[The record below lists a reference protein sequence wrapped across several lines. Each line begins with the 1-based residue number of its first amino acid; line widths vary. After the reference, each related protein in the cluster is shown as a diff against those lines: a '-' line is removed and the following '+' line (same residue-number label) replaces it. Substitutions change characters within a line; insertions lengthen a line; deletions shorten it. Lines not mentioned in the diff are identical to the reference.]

1 MWQLIRLTFRRW
13 CRQEQRIVE
22 HLSQAEGC
30 QNISAQVHDHNLII
44 HNAAVRA
51 EPSRAEPSR
60 AEPSRA
66 EPSRA
71 EPSQVRLADS
81 VRLMI
86 PFVKPKA
93 GTFS

>member
-22 HLSQAEGC
+22 HLSQAEDC

-44 HNAAVRA
+44 HNAAVRV
-51 EPSRAEPSR
+51 
-60 AEPSRA
+60 

>member
-51 EPSRAEPSR
+51 EPS
-60 AEPSRA
+60 
-66 EPSRA
+66 
-71 EPSQVRLADS
+71 QVRLADS

>member
-1 MWQLIRLTFRRW
+1 MWQLIHLTFRRW

-51 EPSRAEPSR
+51 EPSVVGRQREIDDPICETKSGA
-60 AEPSRA
+60 
-66 EPSRA
+66 
-71 EPSQVRLADS
+71 
-81 VRLMI
+81 
-86 PFVKPKA
+86 
-93 GTFS
+93 FS